1 MKDIISILI
10 LINLLVILVVYVI
23 IYFKNSYFIERFF
36 GILLLS
42 NIKQTT
48 IREGQVIQQSTEKP
62 EPIQYERSHLRNV
75 DVDKLSVDLRTAMKT
90 DRVYRDNTI
99 SLKTLA
105 EHLGVTLHQLSEYL
119 NKYHKKNFN
128 TFVAEYRVEDAKD
141 LLVKYDWRT
150 TLSIAFE
157 VGFNSNSSFNRCFK
171 LLTGKSPGQFRNDEL
186 K

>member
-1 MKDIISILI
+1 MKDAISILI
-10 LINLLVILVVYVI
+10 LINLLVILF
-23 IYFKNSYFIERFF
+23 IYFAIYLKNTFFLERFF

-42 NIKQTT
+42 NIQSKVV
-48 IREGQVIQQSTEKP
+48 ENKDIQNNTEKP
-62 EPIQYERSHLRNV
+62 DTAPQYERSHLRNV

-99 SLKTLA
+99 SLKSLA
-105 EHLGVTLHQLSEYL
+105 EHLDITLHQLSEYL

-128 TFVAEYRVEDAKD
+128 TFVAEYRVEDAKE

-171 LLTGKSPGQFRNDEL
+171 LLTGKSPGQYRNEQL
-186 K
+186 P